1 MRFAYVKRARRR
13 LRNDEFPA
21 LVKGEII
28 CKQVEALVWEVDV
41 I

>member
-21 LVKGEII
+21 LVTGENV
-28 CKQVEALVWEVDV
+28 CKQAEALVGGS
-41 I
+41 